1 MRSVRLSA
9 PFGGITVALGTALA
23 LVSGASAPAQQAES
37 EPFVATLTVEEMSG
51 KQLVLDTDL
60 GTIAVDLR
68 PDLAPNHVGLIM
80 RLVEQGAYD
89 GTTFHRMVA
98 NGIVQGGD
106 PFTADPE
113 RPADYGRGGL
123 GLVDGEMSDAPHV
136 RGTVSAV
143 VVPGDPN
150 SGGAQFLICVVDQ
163 PGLDGQYTVWGQVA
177 DGMDVVTRIS
187 ETPVDA
193 EGLAA
198 ERVAVRSA
206 TIRDKPPPEAP
217 PFTTETDAELAAY
230 RVVLNTTHGLIAI
243 DLYPDRAP
251 NHVRNFLRLADA
263 GVYDGIAFHRI
274 VPGFVIQ
281 SGHLPTRS
289 EILTDRQQR
298 FIQDLDPEFNDTPH
312 VRGVVSMARLD
323 DPSSASTS
331 FFIVTD
337 TSPELDGVYTAF
349 GVVTEGLDVVSAIEA
364 VPIDGETPV
373 DRVEITDAEVVRR

>member
-98 NGIVQGGD
+98 NAICQGGD

-123 GLVDGEMSDAPHV
+123 GLVDGEMNAPHV

-163 PGLDGQYTVWGQVA
+163 PGPRRAIHRLGPGRGRHGCRDA
-177 DGMDVVTRIS
+177 DLRDPGRRGRARRRAGGG
-187 ETPVDA
+187 P
-193 EGLAA
+193 
-198 ERVAVRSA
+198 ER
-206 TIRDKPPPEAP
+206 
-217 PFTTETDAELAAY
+217 
-230 RVVLNTTHGLIAI
+230 
-243 DLYPDRAP
+243 
-251 NHVRNFLRLADA
+251 
-263 GVYDGIAFHRI
+263 
-274 VPGFVIQ
+274 
-281 SGHLPTRS
+281 
-289 EILTDRQQR
+289 
-298 FIQDLDPEFNDTPH
+298 LDP
-312 VRGVVSMARLD
+312 
-323 DPSSASTS
+323 
-331 FFIVTD
+331 
-337 TSPELDGVYTAF
+337 
-349 GVVTEGLDVVSAIEA
+349 
-364 VPIDGETPV
+364 
-373 DRVEITDAEVVRR
+373 